1 MKTQSLDTSPEA
13 EHVLV
18 AMLRKAPVWK
28 RFRLVQALT
37 QGAFWSQVRLLQ
49 DHHGMSEQ
57 EAAIQ
62 VVSATYGAT
71 LAQCVHCALETSQNW
86 HVQPINLLTIL
97 LPLVHLFEERNI
109 PYYLGGS
116 IASSLYG
123 MQQLASDIDLVVDL
137 HNHLPFSSSAIS
149 ELGYVFD
156 ENDMRRACSEQTS
169 FSLLHLDSL
178 MKVDIIIAKQTRF
191 DTAMRSLVTP
201 YVLDTNAPPVCLA
214 SALEMIVFKLRRY
227 HQRRLK
233 RRDGM
238 EDDAEWNDLLGM
250 LKVQGPDLDLASLE
264 AWVRTFSIMETWQ
277 QARVDAG
284 LSDF

>member
-18 AMLRKAPVWK
+18 AMLRKAPIWK
-28 RFRLVQALT
+28 RFRLVQSLT
-37 QGAFWSQVRLLQ
+37 QGAFWSQVQLLQ
-49 DHHGMSEQ
+49 NRHGLSEQ

-71 LAQCVHCALETSQNW
+71 LAQCTQRALATSRDW
-86 HVQPINLLTIL
+86 HIQPINLLTVL
-97 LPLVHLFEERNI
+97 LPLVQLFEELHI
-109 PYYLGGS
+109 SYYLGGS

-191 DTAMRSLVTP
+191 DIAMRSLVTP
-201 YVLDTNAPPVCLA
+201 YILNPDAPPVCLA
-214 SALEMIVFKLRRY
+214 SSLEMILFKLRRY
-227 HQRRLK
+227 HQRHLERIN
-233 RRDGM
+233 GM

-264 AWVRTFSIMETWQ
+264 AWVKTFGIMETWR
-277 QARVDAG
+277 QALVDVG
-284 LSDF
+284 LRDS